1 MRVLFAAVVFAAGCA
16 TVSAAGTYEVVLPA
30 ASGGGERHIRV
41 NLHPDGTAAVTSAFS
56 GRPSQFLAEG
66 LWAQEG
72 SQITVR
78 LSSERMV
85 FHRAGDQLIA
95 KEWDRAA
102 WGEAG
107 PGVLYRLR

>member
-1 MRVLFAAVVFAAGCA
+1 MKVFFAAAVLAAGCA
-16 TVSAAGTYEVVLPA
+16 TISAAGTYEAVLPA
-30 ASGGGERHIRV
+30 ASDGGERHIRV

-85 FHRAGDQLIA
+85 FHRAGDQLVA
-95 KEWDRAA
+95 SEWDRSV